1 MATTAHQKKSTTSR
15 SQEADLFNFTFQ
27 IPSSSGE
34 TLNVFL
40 PQPNA
45 VEIKRLAP
53 ILGRIFSAM
62 RTEKADIVVML
73 KDWEFVVEN
82 ALSDLTSEKA
92 ENVEATLNTFL
103 DRSLASAHIITLEG
117 AKVEKLDD
125 DETLYFKGIL
135 LFISSLYRY
144 SLKENLKSDLRDY
157 FTPLSYS
164 DWHKQFVSGKEAD
177 TAPKGPR
184 VKV

>member
-1 MATTAHQKKSTTSR
+1 MATAQQQKKSSTS
-15 SQEADLFNFTFQ
+15 SQADLFNFTFQ

-34 TLNVFL
+34 SYNVFL

-45 VEIKRLAP
+45 TEIKRLAP

-62 RTEKADIVVML
+62 RSEKADIAVMI
-73 KDWEFVVEN
+73 KDWEFIVEG

-103 DRSLASAHIITLEG
+103 ERSLASAHIVTNEG
-117 AKVEKLDD
+117 IKVEKLDD

-144 SLKENLKSDLRDY
+144 SLKVNLKSDLRDY
-157 FTPLSYS
+157 FTQLTYLE
-164 DWHKQFVSGKEAD
+164 WLKQFANGKEAN
-177 TAPKGPR
+177 TVAKGPR